1 MAKIST
7 YPSDNNPSL
16 SDRLIGSDA
25 ESNNATKNYS
35 IFNVLDVIGDYYADA
50 GTGPAGYVL
59 TSNGSGLAPTWQA
72 AGGSGGYV
80 PYTGATGDVSLGNY
94 GIGADYVSILGS
106 GLYIDFGVEIQLN
119 EDPGQYGEIMMSQ
132 GTGDNPQWVTFASV
146 FNSYKGSFY
155 SSTTQT
161 LTGGANVGIPVRL
174 PITDAPLTNG
184 VSIDIDGSGNP
195 TFITA
200 NNNVDANFNFMFS
213 AQLANSAGPSQVVD
227 FWLRINGTD
236 VPNSN
241 GKVQLQS
248 NNTFVMAAWN
258 YFIRLNE
265 GDYVQLM
272 WAATSTNVTMV
283 ADPINAV
290 HPATP
295 SIIVTLN
302 QV

>member
-1 MAKIST
+1 MAKISSYT
-7 YPSDNNPSL
+7 NASPVKL
-16 SDRLIGSDA
+16 SDKVIGTDTTHD
-25 ESNNATKNYS
+25 NATKNFTVLS
-35 IFNVLDVIGDYYADA
+35 ILGLIGDYYESV
-50 GTGPAGYVL
+50 GTGTAGYVL
-59 TSNGSGLAPTWQA
+59 TSNGAGLAPTWQA
-72 AGGSGGYV
+72 AGGGGYV
-80 PYTGATGDVSLGNY
+80 PYTGATGDVNLGLYDLYADEIVVNGRLY
-94 GIGADYVSILGS
+94 FDVGADISFDGDE
-106 GLYIDFGVEIQLN
+106 GT
-119 EDPGQYGEIMMSQ
+119 YGDVLMSN
-132 GTGDNPQWVTFASV
+132 GTGVSPDWVTFASV

-174 PITDAPLTNG
+174 PITDVPLTNG
-184 VSIDIDGSGNP
+184 LSIDLDGSGNP
-195 TFITA
+195 TLITA
-200 NNNVDANFNFMFS
+200 DNNVDANFNFMFS
-213 AQLANSAGPSQVVD
+213 AQLANSAGSSQVVD

-265 GDYVQLM
+265 ADYVQLM